1 MEPEQARFS
10 IYSLAPFLT
19 LRSAPA
25 FPGNAL
31 LLDPHRLHAG
41 VLDGGDSQL
50 HSLHRQALPGN
61 SIDEGVLA
69 LASLRLESSSLPPL
83 LGWSDQQVR
92 PLPGSC
98 GHYGH
103 HGIAMSY
110 AEDVPEKQI
119 VFRFVPMLAMS
130 TRLILGRILGRIPGR
145 ALLVKDFTSTG
156 GGVMAMGAIIF
167 KYGTATVGYE
177 EKE

>member
-1 MEPEQARFS
+1 M
-10 IYSLAPFLT
+10 
-19 LRSAPA
+19 
-25 FPGNAL
+25 AL

-41 VLDGGDSQL
+41 GRDGSDSQL
-50 HSLHRQALPGN
+50 HSLRRQALPGN
-61 SIDEGVLA
+61 FTEEGVLA
-69 LASLRLESSSLPPL
+69 LASLCLESSSLPPF
-83 LGWSDQQVR
+83 LGASDQQIR

-110 AEDVPEKQI
+110 AEDVPEKQMI
-119 VFRFVPMLAMS
+119 FRFTPMLAVS
-130 TRLILGRILGRIPGR
+130 TRLTPGRIPGR

-167 KYGTATVGYE
+167 KRGIAAIGYE